1 MQAASLLAEKTFQH
15 LCKKLLQAIG
25 GCAGMVVSRAMIS
38 DLLDERESDR
48 FFSLMMVISGIGP
61 IVAPILGGYLI
72 SFFGWVFG
80 LNAVGITGAAQANRV
95 LLKRFSTRRLLVAG
109 LLVLLIFVLPLCLF
123 AAQFSLPLLVL
134 FIWLCLSPIPVIAAN
149 STALAMNACGK
160 ERVSG
165 SSIIGVPQFGLASMA
180 SASVGLVHD
189 GTIFP
194 MAGII
199 LACGLLGIL
208 IYLLDRFILHDREL
222 HAESGL

>member
-1 MQAASLLAEKTFQH
+1 
-15 LCKKLLQAIG
+15 
-25 GCAGMVVSRAMIS
+25 MVVSRALIS

-109 LLVLLIFVLPLCLF
+109 LLVLLIFVLSLCLF

-160 ERVSG
+160 ERG
-165 SSIIGVPQFGLASMA
+165 ER
-180 SASVGLVHD
+180 LVHYR
-189 GTIFP
+189 GAPIRP
-194 MAGII
+194 GQYGQC
-199 LACGLLGIL
+199 LC
-208 IYLLDRFILHDREL
+208 RFG
-222 HAESGL
+222 A